1 MPEVFGKERVFDLV
15 CEEDISCSSW
25 NKMDGLKII
34 TVWELNT
41 IWTFPPQNT
50 DFKEEIIAV
59 VSGIPAKQPAAY
71 W

>member
-1 MPEVFGKERVFDLV
+1 
-15 CEEDISCSSW
+15 
-25 NKMDGLKII
+25 MDGLKII